1 MSNLQVNKKNG
12 LQQDNIVNQ
21 ILFRY
26 LPYWPLFIIMLLLGL
41 LSAYIYIRYKTPVYE
56 ATATILV
63 KDEKKGI
70 DDSQIMESLNLF
82 GGKKIVEN
90 EIEIM
95 RSRTLLQ
102 EVVKNLKLY
111 SPIYEEGKVN
121 TIPVL
126 EKSPIIVELRE
137 PDSLAPAEKIYF
149 VYNKVAKLVTI
160 EGKEYPIDQ
169 WVNSPWGVMRFLPNQ
184 YYYPSTENKPLYFA
198 LAPVKAV
205 VKYLDAQLSINPTSK
220 QSTVIV
226 LKVKDPI
233 PKRGELVLNE
243 LINVYNGAAI
253 KDKNLLAGK
262 TLRFV
267 EDRLHL
273 VVSELDSVE
282 ANIQKYKTKNNIVD
296 ISSQGQLF
304 LQSVGA
310 SDNKLSEIGVQ
321 LSVLKEVE
329 DYVRSQK
336 EDAGIVPSTLG
347 INDPVLGDLLTRL
360 YDTQSQYERL
370 RMTTAEN
377 NPIVVSLRD
386 QINRIKPGILANIAS
401 QRRNLEASKSNLAS
415 TSNHYSSMLRTIPQ
429 KERELVEISRQQS
442 IKNSIYTFL
451 LQKREETALSYNS
464 TVSDSR
470 IVDEGEAS
478 TIPVSPNKPFVY
490 LIGLFCS
497 LALAIAIIAFREGL
511 NRSILFRSEIEG
523 FTNVPVIGEVINDNS
538 NAPIVISGDKRN
550 FVAEQFRQIRTSLS
564 YLGINSRK
572 KKILVTSSIS
582 GEGKSFIAANL
593 AISLALTDKKVALL
607 ELDLRKPKLSEIFG
621 LKSASAGITNYFIGD
636 KEADEIIKRT
646 DINPNLFLISAGPIP
661 PNPSE
666 LILNGKI
673 QELLVYLE
681 NAFDYIVIDTAPVSP
696 VTDAYLLSQLCDA
709 TLYVVRHGY
718 TPRIFL
724 QMLDENN
731 KMKGLKNL
739 AIIFNGVKSRGLKAY
754 GYGYGYGMGYEDGD
768 GNGVAK
774 KKRSIFSKA

>member
-111 SPIYEEGKVN
+111 SPIFEEGKVN
-121 TIPVL
+121 TVPVF

-184 YYYPSTENKPLYFA
+184 YYYTPAEIKPLYFS
-198 LAPVKAV
+198 LAPVKAA

-233 PKRGELVLNE
+233 PKRGELILNE

-401 QRRNLEASKSNLAS
+401 QRRNLEASRSNLAS

-478 TIPVSPNKPFVY
+478 PIPVSPNKPFVY

-768 GNGVAK
+768 GNGIAK

>member
-1 MSNLQVNKKNG
+1 M
-12 LQQDNIVNQ
+12 NQ
-21 ILFRY
+21 IVLRY
-26 LPYWPLFIIMLLLGL
+26 LPYWPLFIIMVLLGVL
-41 LSAYIYIRYKTPVYE
+41 CSYLYIRYTTPVYE

-63 KDEKKGI
+63 KDERKGI
-70 DDSQIMESLNLF
+70 DDAQIMESLNLF

-90 EIEIM
+90 EIEII
-95 RSRTLLQ
+95 RSRTLLR
-102 EVVKNLKLY
+102 EVAKNMKLY
-111 SPIYEEGKVN
+111 APIYEEGRVN
-121 TIPVL
+121 TVPVF
-126 EKSPIIVELRE
+126 EKSPITVELRE
-137 PDSLAPAEKIYF
+137 PDSLIPVKKVYF
-149 VYNKVAKLVTI
+149 TYNKVSKLVTI
-160 EGKEYPIDQ
+160 EGKEYPVDQ
-169 WVNSPWGVMRFLPNQ
+169 WVNAPWGVMRFSLNP
-184 YYYPSTENKPLYFA
+184 YYHAPEESKPLYFA
-198 LAPVKAV
+198 LVPVKMV
-205 VKYLDAQLSINPTSK
+205 VKYLDSQLSIGPTSK

-233 PKRGELVLNE
+233 PKRGELILNE
-243 LINVYNGAAI
+243 LVNAYNGANI
-253 KDKNLLAGK
+253 RDKNLLAGR

-282 ANIQKYKTKNNIVD
+282 ANIQKYKTRNNVVD
-296 ISSQGQLF
+296 ISAQGQLF

-310 SDNKLSEIGVQ
+310 SDTKMSEIGVQ

-347 INDPVLGDLLTRL
+347 INDPILGDLLTRL
-360 YDTQSQYERL
+360 YDAQSQYERL
-370 RMTTAEN
+370 KITAGEN
-377 NPIVVSLRD
+377 NPMAVSLRE
-386 QINRIKPGILANIAS
+386 QINRIKPNILANIAS
-401 QRRNLEASKSNLAS
+401 QKRNLEASRSDLAN
-415 TSNHYSSMLRTIPQ
+415 TSSHYSSMLRTIPQ
-429 KERELVEISRQQS
+429 KERELLEISRQQS

-470 IVDEGEAS
+470 IIDEGEAS
-478 TIPVSPNKPFVY
+478 NEPASPNKPFVY
-490 LIGLFCS
+490 LFGFFGS
-497 LALAIAIIAFREGL
+497 LAAAIAVIAVREGL
-511 NRSILFRSEIEG
+511 NRNILFRSEIESS
-523 FTNVPVIGEVINDNS
+523 TNVPVIGEVINDNS
-538 NAPIVISGDKRN
+538 NMPIVISPDKRN
-550 FVAEQFRQIRTSLS
+550 FVSEQFRQIRTSLT
-564 YLGINSRK
+564 YLGINSRR

-593 AISLALTDKKVALL
+593 AVSLALTDKKVVLL

-621 LKSASAGITNYFIGD
+621 LKSASSGITNYFIGD

-673 QELLVYLE
+673 QELLAYLE

-709 TLYVVRHGY
+709 TLYVVRHGH
-718 TPRIFL
+718 TPRVFL

-731 KMKGLKNL
+731 KIKELKNL
-739 AIIFNGVKSRGLKAY
+739 AIIFNGVKSRGLKGY
-754 GYGYGYGMGYEDGD
+754 GYGYGYGMGYEDGN
-768 GNGVAK
+768 GNGVVRK
-774 KKRSIFSKA
+774 KKSIFGKIKV